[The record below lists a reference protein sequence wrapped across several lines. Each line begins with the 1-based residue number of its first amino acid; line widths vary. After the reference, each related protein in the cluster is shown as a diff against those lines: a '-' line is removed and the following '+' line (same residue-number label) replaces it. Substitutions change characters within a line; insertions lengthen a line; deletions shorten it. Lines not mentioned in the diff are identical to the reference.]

1 MTTTIKR
8 TLKAQP
14 RNNKAIAKYGFNFL
28 DIEGT
33 FLNIPLS
40 KIDISPLNYRQGID
54 EQQLSEFA
62 ESLKSYGVIS
72 PVTVRKKPNGR
83 FELVVGE
90 RRFRGAK
97 IAGLKSIP
105 ALVKIFT
112 DEQVIEIMLLENL
125 QREDPHPI
133 YEAQAI
139 ARMQKKGRSIDEICA
154 RLGKSKTFIYTRL
167 KWAELILPIQK
178 MFLENKISIKD
189 VTALSLLESSSQQE
203 FFDKHCTDWEK
214 KNFDFGRVSYAI
226 TRYKY
231 DLKIADFDTKD
242 KNLIPDAGSCT
253 RCPFN
258 SATIKS
264 LFPELAKNAVCSHKV
279 CYQAKTL
286 KHLENGFR
294 NILAEHQPIAILRMG
309 NFSNESQMLIDSIP
323 ELNVLPEVDY
333 NEVNAIEPPCQP
345 DKDDYKD
352 YQTGELEEED
362 YNRALATYETD
373 LAEYTLAITSENL
386 LKGLTVRNN
395 TVSLVYYNPEKK
407 ITVGTTVTAKEVQ
420 QAIKD
425 GNATPELLDK
435 EIERIEAREK
445 RAKEIDLANIQK
457 QVHATFK
464 EYLKAEDYQPVFT
477 PADLTAARL
486 LIFQSLDWN
495 IRSYIV
501 EKLFSGI
508 DTSNPSELLQALS
521 ELTES
526 QFAFLIRMVFCERST
541 SSNPDLIDGKCLYN
555 IADASGFDIKTIEAE
570 NKKLTDKREDSVNGR
585 IAELNRK
592 IEKLKNQA

>member
-33 FLNIPLS
+33 FLHVPLS
-40 KIDISPLNYRQGID
+40 KIDLSPLNYRETID
-54 EQQLSEFA
+54 EDEILGLA
-62 ESLKSYGVIS
+62 KSLKPYGVIS
-72 PVTVRKKPNGR
+72 PVTVRKKANGR

-90 RRFRGAK
+90 RRYRAAK
-97 IAGLKSIP
+97 IGQLKSIP
-105 ALVKIFT
+105 ALVKILT
-112 DEQVIEIMLLENL
+112 DEQVNEIMLLENL
-125 QREDPHPI
+125 QRKDPHPI
-133 YEAQAI
+133 HEAQAI
-139 ARMQKKGRSIDEICA
+139 AKMQKSGNTIDEICI

-178 MFLENKISIKD
+178 MFLGNKISIKD
-189 VTALSLLESSSQQE
+189 VTAMSLLEGSSQQE
-203 FFDKHCTDWEK
+203 FFDKHCTNWEE
-214 KNFDFGRVSYAI
+214 KNFAFSHVSHAI
-226 TRYKY
+226 SRYKY
-231 DLKIADFDTKD
+231 DLKNADFDTKD

-264 LFPELAKNAVCSHKV
+264 LFPEFAKVAVCSHKV

-286 KHLENGFR
+286 KNLENGFR
-294 NILAEHQPIAILRMG
+294 KILAEHQPTAILRSG

-323 ELNVLPEVDY
+323 ELNILPEVDY
-333 NEVNAIEPPCQP
+333 NDVNVIEPPCQP
-345 DKDDYKD
+345 EKEDYED

-362 YNRALATYETD
+362 YNGALITYETD
-373 LAEYTLAITSENL
+373 LAEYNLVITSENL
-386 LKGLTVRNN
+386 LKGLTVKNN
-395 TVSLVYYNPEKK
+395 VISLVYYNPEKK
-407 ITVGTTVTAKEVQ
+407 ITVGTAVTAKEVQ

-425 GNATPELLDK
+425 GKATPELLDK

-445 RAKEIDLANIQK
+445 RAKQIDLDNIQK

-464 EYLKAEDYQPVFT
+464 ECLKAEDYKPILT
-477 PADLTAARL
+477 LTDLTAARL

-508 DTSNPSELLQALS
+508 DTFHPSKLLQALS

-526 QFAFLIRMVFCERST
+526 QFAFLIRMVFCGRST
-541 SSNPDLIDGKCLYN
+541 SSSPNLIDGKCLYD
-555 IADASGFDIKTIEAE
+555 IAYASGFDIKTIEAE
-570 NKKLTDKREDSVNGR
+570 NKKLADKREDSVNGR
-585 IAELNRK
+585 IAELKRK
-592 IEKLKNQA
+592 IEKLKPQD